1 MKIVATVGES
11 RVLVEMTGRELANI
25 VGKTYENQLSNDT
38 RYTRLNGLEVGT
50 QYDVSTIYNRL
61 RKQEDAAATIEQ
73 GRKAA
78 LALAEMFQCLDL
90 AAVIVAPKEQ
100 EESK

>member
-1 MKIVATVGES
+1 MRIVATITEN
-11 RVLVEMTGRELANI
+11 RVLVEMSGRELANI
-25 VGKTYENQLSNDT
+25 VGKTYQDQLRPNG
-38 RYTRLNGLEVGT
+38 RYNSLTGLEVGT

-73 GRKAA
+73 GRKSA

-90 AAVIVAPKEQ
+90 AAVAVAPTEK